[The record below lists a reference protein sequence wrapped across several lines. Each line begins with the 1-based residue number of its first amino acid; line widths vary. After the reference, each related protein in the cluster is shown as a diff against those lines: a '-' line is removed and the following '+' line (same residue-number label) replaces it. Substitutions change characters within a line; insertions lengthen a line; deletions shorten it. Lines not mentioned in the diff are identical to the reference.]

1 MNKPCPFCGHT
12 ETRTIEWWDED
23 GEFDA
28 IECAKCKGAAPA
40 TIWNSRNNTALTKRL
55 QQAIDEATSRA
66 EMAETRGDQAP
77 ALLKTG
83 GDMIRFHPEI
93 TVAQASQA
101 AAAAGLILLP
111 DWGGGVVI
119 VTRERAAQLR
129 GIQDQ
134 LESLREAACMSTVDM
149 MGKDTPWDDAE

>member
-1 MNKPCPFCGHT
+1 
-12 ETRTIEWWDED
+12 
-23 GEFDA
+23 
-28 IECAKCKGAAPA
+28 
-40 TIWNSRNNTALTKRL
+40 
-55 QQAIDEATSRA
+55 
-66 EMAETRGDQAP
+66 
-77 ALLKTG
+77 
-83 GDMIRFHPEI
+83 MIRFHPEI

-134 LESLREAACMSTVDM
+134 LESLREAAHLSTVDI
-149 MGKDTPWDDAE
+149 MGVSDE